1 MAIPAYPSIC
11 LACGEPC
18 LMYVLNQEWCL
29 ECLLT
34 AKNLITRKEV
44 A

>member
-1 MAIPAYPSIC
+1 MSAPSTVGIC

-18 LMYVLNQEWCL
+18 LLYVLNQEWCL

-34 AKNLITRKEV
+34 AKNILTRKEV